1 MSHPVAKMAFDEQ
14 IARNETLRKEIT
26 RLEEII
32 SGQTKE
38 ISILKTWNK
47 TSWAR
52 GHETGLRDNRMTAQH
67 ALEMLK
73 KEQEA
78 HFVTNSTLT
87 ELLTRSE
94 AKVAELKLESDK
106 LLKDV
111 DDLKKENDMLR
122 ELVDHWR
129 KAYTQSA
136 ARRQSQMG
144 EENG

>member
-1 MSHPVAKMAFDEQ
+1 MSYPVAEMAFNEQ
-14 IARNETLRKEIT
+14 VARNEALRKEIN

-32 SGQTKE
+32 SGQIKE
-38 ISILKTWNK
+38 ISILQTWNK
-47 TSWAR
+47 SSWER
-52 GHETGLRDNRMTAQH
+52 GHRVGLQDNRLMVEHTIA
-67 ALEMLK
+67 ALE
-73 KEQEA
+73 KEKNA
-78 HFVTNSTLT
+78 HSETNAKLT
-87 ELLTRSE
+87 ELLTHSE

-106 LLKDV
+106 LFKDV